1 LAHEEQAH
9 LAPVV
14 VDLEAVDLG
23 VEAVEFPALLV
34 EAVAVVEA
42 DLVAVVDSAEVAER
56 LLILK

>member
-34 EAVAVVEA
+34 EAVVVVGLVAAVVSA
-42 DLVAVVDSAEVAER
+42 AEVVR
-56 LLILK
+56 LPTLK